1 MPTPL
6 GERMREQRLKKGLTL
21 EQLAGA
27 IGSGKSYMWELENK
41 DSARPSA
48 EKLQAIAQA
57 LDTTMEY
64 LLASENVS
72 EIDASDQEFFR
83 KYRGM
88 PDKTKQKLKRML
100 ELLDE
105 DEDE

>member
-6 GERMREQRLKKGLTL
+6 GERIREQRLKKGLTL

-48 EKLQAIAQA
+48 EKSANTEECRTRQNKSSSACW
-57 LDTTMEY
+57 
-64 LLASENVS
+64 SS
-72 EIDASDQEFFR
+72 
-83 KYRGM
+83 
-88 PDKTKQKLKRML
+88 
-100 ELLDE
+100 
-105 DEDE
+105 